1 MSMTTTRQ
9 VRDQTSKQTQKVD
22 TVASFLMSLLIIVGG
37 LVLVL
42 FIFWLTTNFSWE
54 SAPAGIMLEE
64 NIAGRGDHAAGFERD
79 IEPPGSEEAEV
90 LSEPTLEKSL
100 EAVSDVA
107 STVAASIDSVSSDSD
122 VSATGKNG
130 KGDSRPPGPLGEGDD
145 IVPRFERWE
154 LKFQAKGLKPYSE
167 QLDFFKIE
175 LACVGGNIASVDYAS
190 GFSGSPKKR
199 SGTVEDENK
208 LQRLFFMWRTD
219 GPLRQFDTQLLGQAG
234 VRTQGRLII
243 KYIPKDLENTLALAE
258 KAYWESKGKKSVKE
272 IAKTIFESRPTSNG
286 FEFAVIEQFYRT
298 PSR

>member
-1 MSMTTTRQ
+1 MASTRQ
-9 VRDQTSKQTQKVD
+9 VRDDVTRQTQKVD
-22 TVASFLMSLLIIVGG
+22 TVASFLMALLIIVGG

-42 FIFWLTTNFSWE
+42 FIFWVTTKFTFE
-54 SAPAGIMLEE
+54 RPPAGILTE

-79 IEPPGSEEAEV
+79 IDPPGSEEAEV

-154 LKFQAKGLKPYSE
+154 LKFQAKGLKPYAD

-199 SGTVEDENK
+199 SGTVEEENK
-208 LQRLFFMWRTD
+208 KQRLFFMWRTD
-219 GPLRQFDTQLLGQAG
+219 GPLRQYDTQLLGQAG

-243 KYIPKDLENTLALAE
+243 KYIPKDLENTMALAE

-272 IAKTIFESRPTSNG
+272 IAKTIFESRPTSSG
-286 FEFAVIEQFYRT
+286 FEFVVIEQYYRA